1 MFLASQL
8 WLYVRT
14 LGFLVERPIRL
25 VPNPHPTEHIAP
37 PSLDLS
43 DGERQ
48 LFPPLLDWA
57 AVRFGTEF
65 DDAAEVLAVEDCDED
80 DEGQ

>member
-1 MFLASQL
+1 MRGKL
-8 WLYVRT
+8 T
-14 LGFLVERPIRL
+14 
-25 VPNPHPTEHIAP
+25 
-37 PSLDLS
+37 
-43 DGERQ
+43 
-48 LFPPLLDWA
+48 DWA

>member
-1 MFLASQL
+1 M
-8 WLYVRT
+8 
-14 LGFLVERPIRL
+14 
-25 VPNPHPTEHIAP
+25 
-37 PSLDLS
+37 
-43 DGERQ
+43 RQ
-48 LFPPLLDWA
+48 LRLMRGKLTDWA